1 MKGVSEE
8 TKQVLA
14 SVDAGLKKL
23 HTLDD
28 SITLYEVSLTHCFI
42 NNAFYGVII
51 IFSVKVKVYMFQNSG
66 VSAFWMDQE
75 ARDEKVNLLQNQ
87 NKSLN
92 LLSLNLTI

>member
-42 NNAFYGVII
+42 NNAFFGVII
-51 IFSVKVKVYMFQNSG
+51 IFFCQG
-66 VSAFWMDQE
+66 
-75 ARDEKVNLLQNQ
+75 
-87 NKSLN
+87 
-92 LLSLNLTI
+92 

>member
-51 IFSVKVKVYMFQNSG
+51 IFLSRLKFVCFRILEFQPSG
-66 VSAFWMDQE
+66 WTKRLEMRRLIFL
-75 ARDEKVNLLQNQ
+75 KTKINLA
-87 NKSLN
+87 
-92 LLSLNLTI
+92 